1 VELDDFHD
9 DDRSRGPLL
18 PPDDRLWRH
27 PSERA
32 LTSLASAGGSVSSL
46 VGTAGPRAAAEG
58 RLWSIVLLSGVVGA
72 LLATAALYVVG
83 GSHTHQI
90 TVPALERDVD
100 AGPVV
105 TLASTGSP
113 IGFVLAAERVQPSC
127 VVLMAHDAH
136 GTRVSNGVVFRSD
149 GMMLTTAHT
158 LMGAQSLTATVG
170 GNRRVTARV
179 VAVDTGSDLAVVK
192 LAGAGY
198 VPALLGSAL
207 DLRVGDPVVEVR
219 PPGSG
224 APNDVPGDQ
233 ASISAL
239 GQNIVS
245 ANGGNLPDL
254 VRIDA
259 SVPSA
264 TVGGP
269 VLDDGGAV
277 VAISTAVGPSGQAT
291 EWATPVDLARQIAMQ
306 LLSSGHVVPV
316 WLGVEGGDLTTSSAR
331 SLGVGGG
338 ASVTRVYAS
347 SPAAGSGLRPGDVVI
362 GLDGHQVTSM
372 ANLIMAVHAL
382 PPGTKI
388 ELDVERA
395 KAPQR
400 LMALLTPRPPAIK

>member
-1 VELDDFHD
+1 VELDEDHD
-9 DDRSRGPLL
+9 DERSPGPLL

-32 LTSLASAGGSVSSL
+32 LSSLAGAGGPMSSL
-46 VGTAGPRAAAEG
+46 LGTAGTRTNSDG
-58 RLWSIVLLSGVVGA
+58 RLWSIAALSGVVGA
-72 LLATAALYVVG
+72 LLATAALYAVG
-83 GSHTHQI
+83 GNTRQV
-90 TVPALERDVD
+90 TVPALERDVA

-105 TLASTGSP
+105 TLASTGTP
-113 IGFVLAAERVQPSC
+113 IGFVLGAERVQASC

-158 LMGAQSLTATVG
+158 LVGAQSLTATVG
-170 GNRRVTARV
+170 GSRRVTARV
-179 VAVDTGSDLAVVK
+179 VAIDAGSDLAVVK
-192 LAGAGY
+192 LTGAGY
-198 VPALLGSAL
+198 VPAPLGSAL
-207 DLRVGDPVVEVR
+207 DLRVGDPVIAVR
-219 PPGSG
+219 PPGTG
-224 APNDVPGDQ
+224 TPNDVPGDQ
-233 ASISAL
+233 ALISAL
-239 GQNIVS
+239 GQEIVGS
-245 ANGGNLPDL
+245 GGAHLPDL
-254 VRIDA
+254 VRIGT
-259 SVPSA
+259 SLPPT

-269 VLDDGGAV
+269 VLDNGGAV
-277 VAISTAVGPSGQAT
+277 VAISTAIGPPGQAT
-291 EWATPVDLARQIAMQ
+291 EWATPVDLAREIAIQ
-306 LLSSGHVVPV
+306 LMSSGRVTPV

-338 ASVTRVYAS
+338 AEVTRVYPS